1 FAIPIV
7 NDDITRFNPPS
18 LTGLGLYPDLGGTSG
33 GWFDLETGTAGR
45 TLPGSHFV
53 LSKTPG
59 QGFPGLYAGYLIQG
73 QIDDLKTP
81 YFNNVK
87 DDIAD
92 AALKRAQE
100 LGPLTEERVADGLF
114 TDPRRLMTY
123 GSRNDKKNA
132 ITTSLH
138 RSLRFAIETDPPG
151 LDAVEFRAALRVREQ
166 PRSVE
171 DSTDLIVTTQSDGW
185 EDLQKLGYDT
195 VIEVIKEA
203 IATAVLT
210 VLTGGS
216 YLEACGTSIG
226 QEVRDAVLGAA
237 EEFVVDAI
245 GAEVLHSEDYFG
257 VEQTPLYGR
266 RLNPLLSYK
275 AINPDLL
282 AGNKAPIALKTTSE
296 LRKLLKRGS
305 QRRQALEI
313 VEGQAKGLV
322 NFCAVLKKPFSAA
335 ADAVKD
341 LVPRESLGGGGAARA
356 TAIKILAVE
365 IPMDATSDPKGTNIA
380 WFQLDQAVMI
390 TPDESNVHD
399 ISLVPALPFDD
410 RADSMTVRELVRTL
424 HSEFDRLQPGSAEY
438 NDAQFN
444 AVSAV
449 LGWIRSPQSHVV
461 KRIPNEA
468 LSGQLGIDTYED
480 YRVRIA
486 SLPALAVTVTP
497 NGTVSDFKLTTGQ
510 TVIPVTTSSIVSALR
525 SNQNASARA
534 SLRSNG
540 FDMFPIAATIP
551 GPNDP

>member
-1 FAIPIV
+1 
-7 NDDITRFNPPS
+7 
-18 LTGLGLYPDLGGTSG
+18 
-33 GWFDLETGTAGR
+33 
-45 TLPGSHFV
+45 
-53 LSKTPG
+53 
-59 QGFPGLYAGYLIQG
+59 
-73 QIDDLKTP
+73 
-81 YFNNVK
+81 
-87 DDIAD
+87 
-92 AALKRAQE
+92 
-100 LGPLTEERVADGLF
+100 
-114 TDPRRLMTY
+114 
-123 GSRNDKKNA
+123 
-132 ITTSLH
+132 
-138 RSLRFAIETDPPG
+138 
-151 LDAVEFRAALRVREQ
+151 
-166 PRSVE
+166 
-171 DSTDLIVTTQSDGW
+171 
-185 EDLQKLGYDT
+185 
-195 VIEVIKEA
+195 
-203 IATAVLT
+203 
-210 VLTGGS
+210 
-216 YLEACGTSIG
+216 
-226 QEVRDAVLGAA
+226 
-237 EEFVVDAI
+237 
-245 GAEVLHSEDYFG
+245 
-257 VEQTPLYGR
+257 
-266 RLNPLLSYK
+266 
-275 AINPDLL
+275 
-282 AGNKAPIALKTTSE
+282 
-296 LRKLLKRGS
+296 
-305 QRRQALEI
+305 
-313 VEGQAKGLV
+313 V